1 MGGGRFCIY
10 IYILG
15 VFLNHFNVLY
25 IYIYIYYFNLLKGR
39 IEYLIVKWYINFFFK
54 VDFCS

>member
-15 VFLNHFNVLY
+15 VFLNHFNLL
-25 IYIYIYYFNLLKGR
+25 YIYIYYFNLLKGR
-39 IEYLIVKWYINFFFK
+39 IEYLIVKWCINFFFFFK
-54 VDFCS
+54 